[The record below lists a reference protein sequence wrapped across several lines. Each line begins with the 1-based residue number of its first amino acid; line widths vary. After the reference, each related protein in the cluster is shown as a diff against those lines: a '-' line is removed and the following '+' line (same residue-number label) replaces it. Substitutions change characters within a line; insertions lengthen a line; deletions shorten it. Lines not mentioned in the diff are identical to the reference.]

1 MLDYFIIKIDSSR
14 VWIDAKTSNYF
25 EHILSFISAVAG
37 SVSISYFAFLVGI
50 PIGIANSV
58 AKIKRCAIT
67 TGIKN
72 YHLVIKKKKEKH
84 GKIELLANSYIS

>member
-1 MLDYFIIKIDSSR
+1 MLDCFIIKIDSSR

-58 AKIKRCAIT
+58 AKILQELKIIIQLSRKRR
-67 TGIKN
+67 KN
-72 YHLVIKKKKEKH
+72 MVK
-84 GKIELLANSYIS
+84 